1 MNINP
6 TTSKTT
12 ATPDY
17 LTAVQTRAARTP
29 SAEPSLQTETAQSV
43 TPGKQA
49 QDVNKTDLK
58 NSVDAINKFLKVNS
72 QVQFSIDDDTGGTV
86 VKVVDTETKQ
96 VLRQFPSEQA
106 LEISK
111 DLQKQEASAMKGL
124 LLKGE
129 A

>member
-6 TTSKTT
+6 TTSKTS

-29 SAEPSLQTETAQSV
+29 AEPAVQTETVQSV

-124 LLKGE
+124 LIKGE